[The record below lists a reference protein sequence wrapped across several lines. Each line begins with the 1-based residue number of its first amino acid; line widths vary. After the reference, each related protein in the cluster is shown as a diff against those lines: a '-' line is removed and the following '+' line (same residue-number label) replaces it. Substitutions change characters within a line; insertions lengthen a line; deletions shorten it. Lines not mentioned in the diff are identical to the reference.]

1 MILTNKHNLP
11 QTFVNVIERPTYS
24 KGKAH
29 LSATELI
36 NSPQIVTLKR
46 QHWDNISVDA
56 SEMVWALFGSAVH
69 GILEHGKDKNHIV
82 EERVHVLHDGW
93 NLSGAVDLQEIDE
106 DGGIHIKDYKVT
118 GAWSVRN
125 EKQDWHDQLNIYAW
139 MVEKAKKKEVKSLQ
153 IVAIVRDWV
162 GREAALKE
170 DYPQAPIVVID
181 IPLWPMADREAFVE
195 KRIHQHAEAY
205 FESDTGGNLPPCT
218 PEDMWEKP
226 TMYAVKKEG
235 GVRAKSV
242 HIVREDAEA
251 ALPPKG
257 YFIEVREGERTRC
270 EKFCQV
276 SEFCKQNQAY
286 QKEKSNVISTEEA

>member
-1 MILTNKHNLP
+1 MKLTNRHNLP
-11 QTFVNVIERPTYS
+11 QTFVNVIKRPTYS

-36 NSPQIVTLKR
+36 NSPQIVQLKHR
-46 QHWDNISVDA
+46 HWDDIEVDA
-56 SEMVWALFGSAVH
+56 SEMVWSLFGSAVH

-82 EERVHVLHDGW
+82 EERIHLTHDGW
-93 NLSGAVDLQEIDE
+93 NLSGAIDLQEVDE

-139 MVEKAKKKEVKSLQ
+139 MVEKVKGKEIKSLQ
-153 IVAIVRDWV
+153 IIAIIRDWS
-162 GREAALKE
+162 GREASIKE
-170 DYPQAPIVVID
+170 DYPQAPIVSID
-181 IPLWPMADREAFVE
+181 IPLWPMEKRQEFVE
-195 KRIHQHAEAY
+195 HRLHLHAEAY
-205 FESDTGGNLPPCT
+205 FESDTGGDLPECS

-226 TMYAVKKEG
+226 TSYAVKKEG

-242 HIVREDAEA
+242 HATREEAEA

-276 SEFCKQNQAY
+276 SGFCKQHQAY
-286 QKEKSNVISTEEA
+286 MAGKEKS